1 MLSINNIE
9 NVIIKIDTLANTKF
23 SFFDFSLN
31 VSKLTFKNNG
41 NVKINNIKNN
51 FAKLI
56 FEKVLRTSTL
66 PENIKNIMSEKK

>member
-23 SFFDFSLN
+23 SFIDSNLN

-41 NVKINNIKNN
+41 NVKINNMKNSFMFKYPN
-51 FAKLI
+51 PNA
-56 FEKVLRTSTL
+56 R
-66 PENIKNIMSEKK
+66 